1 MKLKFPKSC
10 LKTKLI
16 NCLKGTCKNLMG
28 LVKSNNTKKY
38 MRETHKSKRYDILI
52 KTLQKIIT
60 LNQIKHFIIL
70 KICKIQCSIYLS
82 K

>member
-16 NCLKGTCKNLMG
+16 NCLKGTRKNLMG
-28 LVKSNNTKKY
+28 LVKSNNTKNY

-52 KTLQKIIT
+52 KTLQK
-60 LNQIKHFIIL
+60 NNYIKPNKTFYNIDNM
-70 KICKIQCSIYLS
+70 
-82 K
+82 